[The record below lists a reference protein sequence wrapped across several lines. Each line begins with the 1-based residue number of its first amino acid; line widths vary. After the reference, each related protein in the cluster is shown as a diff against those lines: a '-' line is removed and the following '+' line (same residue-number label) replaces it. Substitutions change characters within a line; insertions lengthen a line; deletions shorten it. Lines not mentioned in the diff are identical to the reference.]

1 MTWCV
6 AHTQPLKEIQAQQNL
21 IDQGFEVYLP
31 RFKKIRRHARRVD
44 EVLTPLFPRY
54 LFVNIDLNSTPWR
67 TINST
72 RGISYLLMTD
82 DEHPAHIQDEIIFDL
97 KAQEVGDGIVP
108 IKSLIT
114 FVKGDTVRIIDGA
127 FKDHAATFDALDDKG
142 RAKLLLTFLGRET
155 TIILPHYSVEEA

>member
-1 MTWCV
+1 MTWCI
-6 AHTQPLKEIQAQQNL
+6 AHTQPMKEIQAQQNL
-21 IDQGFEVYLP
+21 IDQGFDAYLP

-44 EVLTPLFPRY
+44 EVLAPLFPRY
-54 LFVNIDLNSTPWR
+54 IFVKVDLESTPWR
-67 TINST
+67 SINGT

-82 DEHPAHIQDEIIFDL
+82 DVHPAYVQDDIILDL

-127 FKDHAATFDALDDKG
+127 FKDHAASFDGLDDKG

-155 TIILPHYSVEEA
+155 TITLPHYSVEEA

>member
-21 IDQGFEVYLP
+21 MDQGFEVYLP

-44 EVLTPLFPRY
+44 EVLAPLFPRY
-54 LFVNIDLNSTPWR
+54 LFVNIDLDATPWR
-67 TINST
+67 SINGT
-72 RGISYLLMTD
+72 RGVSYLLMTD
-82 DEHPAHIQDEIIFDL
+82 DIHPAHIQDEIILDL
-97 KAQEVGDGIVP
+97 KAQEISEGVVP

-127 FKDHAATFDALDDKG
+127 FKDHAATFDTLDDKG
-142 RAKLLLTFLGRET
+142 RVKLLLTFLGRET
-155 TIILPHYSVEEA
+155 TITLPHYSVEEA